1 MNDINRVNAYG
12 QVPPVGR
19 PPNSGPGK
27 SQPETSGSPKDD
39 QVQISQNAIYLSK
52 IAALPEIRA
61 EKVEN
66 VKQAFNE
73 GTYDINGKLSLAL
86 DRFMDE
92 YGL

>member
-1 MNDINRVNAYG
+1 MNDINRINAYG

-19 PPNSGPGK
+19 APNSGPNK
-27 SQPETSGSPKDD
+27 SQPESSGSQKDD

-61 EKVEN
+61 DKVEN
-66 VKQAFNE
+66 IKQAIND
-73 GTYDINGKLSLAL
+73 GNYDINGKLALAL

-92 YGL
+92 YNL